1 MPDLYASLDGRVS
14 TGIETSWSNA
24 RDDTSGTVYDTETRS
39 GAFIEVARFASR
51 GGGSTYRIARSFM
64 YFDTSGITG
73 TVSAATIKIYGYP
86 GDDASIVAL
95 KSTAYGGDGGTALAS
110 GDFDAITGWTT
121 GASAESSTTKYS
133 NTIITS
139 GSWDA
144 TGYND
149 LTGTSDLRAD
159 MQNNSAVIICFMDY
173 TNDLLNSALTSNGQL
188 NLGAYYINYGGTS
201 LDPYIEYTIAT
212 GYGNKVNGVNSAN
225 IGKINGVA
233 TASISKVNG
242 I

>member
-1 MPDLYASLDGRVS
+1 MPNLYASLDGRIS

-24 RDDTSGTVYDTETRS
+24 RDDTSGTVYDVETRS
-39 GAFIEVARFASR
+39 SVFIEVARFASR
-51 GGGSTYRIARSFM
+51 GGGNTYRIARSFM

-73 TVSAATIKIYGYP
+73 TVSAATIKIRGYP

-121 GASAESSTTKYS
+121 GASAESSVTKYS
-133 NTIITS
+133 NTITS
-139 GSWDA
+139 GSWS
-144 TGYND
+144 TSGYND
-149 LTGTSDLRAD
+149 LTGTSDLSAD
-159 MQNNSAVIICFMDY
+159 MQNNNAVIICFIDY
-173 TNDLLNSALTSNGQL
+173 THDLLNSALTSNGQD
-188 NLGAYYINYGGTS
+188 NIGAYYTNYSGTS
-201 LDPYIEYTIAT
+201 RDPYIEYTVAT
-212 GYGNKVNGVNSAN
+212 GYGNTVNGVAAAS

-233 TASISKVNG
+233 TASISKVIG